1 MSRVALVTCR
11 QLPEPDHDEELLLE
25 TLRAAGLE
33 AELLAWDYEKADPAS
48 FDLCVPR
55 SCWNYYRDPHAFLD
69 FVERVGRT
77 SRLLNPPQVVRWNLH
92 KRYLRELEAG
102 GVPIVPT
109 AFLERGESADL
120 AGVLAERGWEEVVVK
135 PSVSA
140 ASFRTRRF
148 AVAELEAAQAFLD
161 LLLGERDVMVQRYM
175 PGVED
180 PGERALVWIDGALTH
195 AIQKRARFAEEAEEV
210 SDALPISDAERA
222 LAERALGCVEEELL
236 YARIDVVPG
245 DAGEVMLSELELIEP
260 SLFLKQSPEALARLV
275 AAIGRAVRI
284 TRPRRRTGSR

>member
-1 MSRVALVTCR
+1 
-11 QLPEPDHDEELLLE
+11 
-25 TLRAAGLE
+25 
-33 AELLAWDYEKADPAS
+33 
-48 FDLCVPR
+48 
-55 SCWNYYRDPHAFLD
+55 
-69 FVERVGRT
+69 
-77 SRLLNPPQVVRWNLH
+77 
-92 KRYLRELEAG
+92 
-102 GVPIVPT
+102 VPIVPT

>member
-1 MSRVALVTCR
+1 
-11 QLPEPDHDEELLLE
+11 
-25 TLRAAGLE
+25 
-33 AELLAWDYEKADPAS
+33 
-48 FDLCVPR
+48 
-55 SCWNYYRDPHAFLD
+55 
-69 FVERVGRT
+69 
-77 SRLLNPPQVVRWNLH
+77 
-92 KRYLRELEAG
+92 
-102 GVPIVPT
+102 
-109 AFLERGESADL
+109 
-120 AGVLAERGWEEVVVK
+120 
-135 PSVSA
+135 
-140 ASFRTRRF
+140 
-148 AVAELEAAQAFLD
+148 
-161 LLLGERDVMVQRYM
+161 
-175 PGVED
+175 
-180 PGERALVWIDGALTH
+180 VWIDGALTH